1 ASVVDGLQ
9 SRAHPAR
16 RASDASAGQAV
27 FVPSQASAT
36 SQSLAAARHSVPALP
51 AACWQVVL
59 VPSQVSVVHGLPS
72 SVHAVP
78 LGCVASAGQA
88 AFVPSQTSATSQS
101 PAAGR
106 HSVPAFPAGPPWL
119 SLQSSSVPGWQPATG
134 SQVSRP
140 SQGFPLSHTSG
151 VPFWQAPVLVSQVS
165 VPVQTSPSSQ
175 SASVVQQPAI
185 GAFTQP
191 PALLLAAGSQLS
203 AVHTIPSSQVG
214 GVPSTHVPS
223 CGLQVSRPLQKRP
236 SSQVT
241 AGVWLQTCWTVSQAS
256 VVQRSW
262 SSQSASTLQ
271 QPATGGK
278 LHKPVAWSHVS
289 VVQTSP
295 SLQTTG
301 VPAWHV

>member
-1 ASVVDGLQ
+1 T
-9 SRAHPAR
+9 R
-16 RASDASAGQAV
+16 
-27 FVPSQASAT
+27 
-36 SQSLAAARHSVPALP
+36 
-51 AACWQVVL
+51 
-59 VPSQVSVVHGLPS
+59 
-72 SVHAVP
+72 
-78 LGCVASAGQA
+78 
-88 AFVPSQTSATSQS
+88 
-101 PAAGR
+101 
-106 HSVPAFPAGPPWL
+106 L
-119 SLQSSSVPGWQPATG
+119 SLQSSCVPFWQPAAG
-134 SQVSRP
+134 SQVSTPLQGLP
-140 SQGFPLSHTSG
+140 SSQTIA
-151 VPFWQAPVLVSQVS
+151 VPGWHMPVATSQVS
-165 VPVQTSPSSQ
+165 VPVQTSWSSQ

-191 PALLLAAGSQLS
+191 PVLLLAVGSQLS
-203 AVHTIPSSQVG
+203 AVHTTPSSQVG

>member
-1 ASVVDGLQ
+1 
-9 SRAHPAR
+9 
-16 RASDASAGQAV
+16 
-27 FVPSQASAT
+27 
-36 SQSLAAARHSVPALP
+36 RHSVPALP

-106 HSVPAFPAGPPWL
+106 HSVPAFPAAPPWHCPPRQRSLVPTRL
-119 SLQSSSVPGWQPATG
+119 SVQSSSVPGWQRGTG

-151 VPFWQAPVLVSQVS
+151 VPFWQAPVTQVS

-203 AVHTIPSSQVG
+203 AVHTMPSSQVG
-214 GVPSTHVPS
+214 AVPGTHGPVPGS
-223 CGLQVSRPLQKRP
+223 QVSGPLENWP

-241 AGVWLQTCWTVSQAS
+241 
-256 VVQRSW
+256 
-262 SSQSASTLQ
+262 
-271 QPATGGK
+271 
-278 LHKPVAWSHVS
+278 
-289 VVQTSP
+289 
-295 SLQTTG
+295 
-301 VPAWHV
+301 